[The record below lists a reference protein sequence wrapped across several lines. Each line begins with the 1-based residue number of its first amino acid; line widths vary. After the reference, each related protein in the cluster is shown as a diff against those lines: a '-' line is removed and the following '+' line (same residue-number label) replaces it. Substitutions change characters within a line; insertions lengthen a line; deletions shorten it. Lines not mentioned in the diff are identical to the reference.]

1 MNKFHYFLMLAVFF
15 SSYSGMAK
23 TYFANEQDEEYESYY
38 KKPAS
43 GKARVS
49 NSQLSYKEIATAITD
64 GCKTDYQRIK
74 AIYEWICNHI
84 AYDTSYKIKT
94 ADECYKTG
102 KGVCQAYNELFYQIA
117 KAAGVEVEVID
128 GLSKD
133 KNGNIEKSGHS
144 WLFAYTSE
152 NHGIFMDPTWG
163 AGYLEGGRFVRRKN
177 CWTWFN
183 VPPEWMILSHFP
195 RENACQL
202 IEPQIDKE
210 EFLSMSPVTDL
221 CLEYG
226 INVHDVFV
234 SLREQG
240 NTLPKLF
247 SKGEELV
254 ELQSLP
260 LCRSLKVGETYT
272 FRIKMKSDGDLSLN
286 NHGVSILKQDWTDE
300 GDSVY
305 SLQYMVRDIESLSL
319 GVKGNS
325 NDYWNIVVD
334 YAVDQPS
341 QEDWKKV
348 EEWFPLNTPETR
360 SVKNLFADRWKK
372 AGVDEHKMLGLIR
385 EFQVSEL
392 PILFSKNGQALTI
405 VSVPM
410 TKNLKSGESYTFSF
424 YPKSGIKWALVNNNN
439 EWFSDWQISDDGM
452 YSMSLTPTVA
462 GPLYLYVQNEE
473 GQSFWSCL
481 QYEVISR

>member
-1 MNKFHYFLMLAVFF
+1 
-15 SSYSGMAK
+15 
-23 TYFANEQDEEYESYY
+23 
-38 KKPAS
+38 
-43 GKARVS
+43 
-49 NSQLSYKEIATAITD
+49 
-64 GCKTDYQRIK
+64 
-74 AIYEWICNHI
+74 
-84 AYDTSYKIKT
+84 
-94 ADECYKTG
+94 
-102 KGVCQAYNELFYQIA
+102 
-117 KAAGVEVEVID
+117 
-128 GLSKD
+128 
-133 KNGNIEKSGHS
+133 
-144 WLFAYTSE
+144 
-152 NHGIFMDPTWG
+152 
-163 AGYLEGGRFVRRKN
+163 
-177 CWTWFN
+177 
-183 VPPEWMILSHFP
+183 
-195 RENACQL
+195 
-202 IEPQIDKE
+202 
-210 EFLSMSPVTDL
+210 MSPVTDL